1 MKRCPR
7 CNSHTRE
14 VVREA
19 TVRRGN
25 REYVMQWFRCGT
37 CQEVSLSYRLVNVE
51 PASLTSILGESE
63 PSRLGEA
70 SPTDTPVLSR

>member
-1 MKRCPR
+1 
-7 CNSHTRE
+7 
-14 VVREA
+14 
-19 TVRRGN
+19 
-25 REYVMQWFRCGT
+25 MQWFRCGT